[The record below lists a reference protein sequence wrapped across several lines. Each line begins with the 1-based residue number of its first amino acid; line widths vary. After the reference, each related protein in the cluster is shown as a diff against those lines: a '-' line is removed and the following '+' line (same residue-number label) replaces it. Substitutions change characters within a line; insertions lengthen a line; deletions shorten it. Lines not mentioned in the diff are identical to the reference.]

1 MCVCVRACL
10 VWCACVRMCAFVCVC
25 MYVWG
30 GGGGVAYVR
39 GGGICAILWG
49 CGVAGSGGAVTA

>member
-1 MCVCVRACL
+1 MCVCVRACV

-30 GGGGVAYVR
+30 GGGGGGIRAWWGSMCDFVGMR
-39 GGGICAILWG
+39 GGA
-49 CGVAGSGGAVTA
+49 